1 MTKICILLKL
11 CTKHSLLETMQ
22 SIAKYF
28 VPGPSPSPTASY
40 EIENPVCTLNIVEAY
55 LSQRLYPNNV
65 SWSFRP
71 SPPKCS
77 PELFEKKRS
86 NTLLFSPYF
95 INNLPFWIQT
105 QMLAD
110 ARFKN
115 FGRVCHLGPS
125 LAHIQRIYLD
135 FNNQHTTLSQHHLN
149 TKFSTFSLMFK
160 L

>member
-1 MTKICILLKL
+1 MKIQVRKRFHQKENYAVQQNLSFSRRLNFFNTGSVLFVQMTKICILLKL

-40 EIENPVCTLNIVEAY
+40 EIENPVCALNIVEAY

-95 INNLPFWIQT
+95 INNLPF
-105 QMLAD
+105 
-110 ARFKN
+110 
-115 FGRVCHLGPS
+115 
-125 LAHIQRIYLD
+125 
-135 FNNQHTTLSQHHLN
+135 
-149 TKFSTFSLMFK
+149 
-160 L
+160 